1 MRRRLLKYTG
11 WVLALGA
18 IVLST
23 QVGCVKLLTTVAYFV
38 KGTNDPAEFE
48 GLKDKRVAIVCRP
61 LVELR
66 YGSAGTAANDLAIRV
81 GQLLRAK
88 VKRVKVV
95 KQSQVN
101 DWTDENPD
109 QELEDIGRGVKADV
123 VLGIDIE
130 QFSLL
135 LGQTIYQG
143 KAVVRLSAC
152 NVADGEVLW
161 EKTMRQ
167 VVWPARGGVSTQ
179 DKPLQEFQRDYLEV
193 LATEIGN
200 HFYPHDHF
208 ARLSELDPDT
218 GPPE

>member
-1 MRRRLLKYTG
+1 MQRRMLSYSGWLAAFMMAVLITQGGCKNLLIT
-11 WVLALGA
+11 A
-18 IVLST
+18 
-23 QVGCVKLLTTVAYFV
+23 AYFI
-38 KGTNDPAEFE
+38 KGTNDEAEFE

-61 LVELR
+61 LVELK
-66 YGSAGTAANDLAIRV
+66 YNTGTATNDLANRV
-81 GQLLRAK
+81 GQLLRQK
-88 VKRVKVV
+88 GKRVKVV

-109 QELEDIGRGVKADV
+109 QELEEVGKGVRADV

-135 LGQTIYQG
+135 LGQTLYQG
-143 KAVVRLSAC
+143 KSLVKLSVV
-152 NVADGEVLW
+152 NVEDGEILW

-167 VVWPARGGVSTQ
+167 IVWPTRGGRAAQ
-179 DKPLQEFQRDYLEV
+179 DEPLSQFQNEYIEV

-208 ARLSELDPDT
+208 ERNSELDP
-218 GPPE
+218 E

>member
-1 MRRRLLKYTG
+1 MHERMLKYTG
-11 WVLALGA
+11 WFVALAA
-18 IVLST
+18 IMLAT
-23 QVGCVKLLTTVAYFV
+23 QIGCVRLLTTVAYFV
-38 KGTNDPAEFE
+38 KGTNDEPEFE

-66 YGSAGTAANDLAIRV
+66 YGSAGTAANDLATRV
-81 GQLLRAK
+81 GQLLK
-88 VKRVKVV
+88 QHVKRIKIV

-130 QFSLL
+130 QFNLL
-135 LGQTIYQG
+135 LGQTLYQG
-143 KAVVRLSAC
+143 KAVVHLRVC
-152 NVADGEVLW
+152 NVSDGEVLW

-167 VVWPARGGVSTQ
+167 IVWPTRSGVSTQ
-179 DKPLQEFQRDYLEV
+179 DKPLPEFQREYLEV
-193 LATEIGN
+193 LSTEIGN

-208 ARLSELDPDT
+208 ARNNELDP
-218 GPPE
+218 E

>member
-1 MRRRLLKYTG
+1 MRQRMLKYTG
-11 WVLALGA
+11 WLVALCALVLA
-18 IVLST
+18 T

-38 KGTNDPAEFE
+38 KGTNDPPEFE
-48 GLKDKRVAIVCRP
+48 GLRDKHVAVVCRP

-66 YGSAGTAANDLAIRV
+66 YGSAGTAANDLATRV
-81 GQLLRAK
+81 GQLLK
-88 VKRVKVV
+88 EHVKRVKVV

-135 LGQTIYQG
+135 LGQTLYQG
-143 KAVVRLSAC
+143 KAVVRLRVC
-152 NVADGEVLW
+152 NVADGEELW

-167 VVWPARGGVSTQ
+167 IVWPVRAGVSTQ
-179 DKPLQEFQRDYLEV
+179 DKPLPEFQREYLEV

-200 HFYPHDHF
+200 HFYAHDHF
-208 ARLSELDPDT
+208 SRNNELDP
-218 GPPE
+218 E